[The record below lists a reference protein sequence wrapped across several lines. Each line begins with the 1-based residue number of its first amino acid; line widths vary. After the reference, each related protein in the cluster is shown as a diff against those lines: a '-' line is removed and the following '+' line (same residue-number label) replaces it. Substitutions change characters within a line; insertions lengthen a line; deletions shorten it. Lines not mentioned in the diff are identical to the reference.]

1 MAIDIFVNKSE
12 KFRTFDALRMAV
24 PVAVAEAWFGAKMAE
39 NCMVFISC

>member
-24 PVAVAEAWFGAKMAE
+24 PVADAWFGAKMAE
-39 NCMVFISC
+39 NHTLLINC

>member
-1 MAIDIFVNKSE
+1 MAIGIFVNKSE

-24 PVAVAEAWFGAKMAE
+24 SVADAWFGSEMAE